1 MKGKQGKLTP
11 EEFVRYARRVLH
23 NPSECDDET
32 IRSVL
37 NMLELSD
44 NPEEIAE
51 EVMRLAE
58 EARVKHQSGWW

>member
-1 MKGKQGKLTP
+1 
-11 EEFVRYARRVLH
+11 
-23 NPSECDDET
+23 
-32 IRSVL
+32 
-37 NMLELSD
+37 MLELSD